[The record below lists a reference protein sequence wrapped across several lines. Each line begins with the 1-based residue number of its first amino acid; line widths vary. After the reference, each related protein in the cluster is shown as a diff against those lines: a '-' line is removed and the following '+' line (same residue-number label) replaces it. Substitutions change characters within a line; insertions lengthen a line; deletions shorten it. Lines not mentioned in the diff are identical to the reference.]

1 MKIYDAFLFF
11 NELDL
16 LDIRINLLNDVV
28 DKFVIVESTVTFSG
42 KQKRLFFDENKDKFS
57 QFRDKIIHVIVD
69 DTPEDFYN
77 LPFISNISSKKDE
90 FKNKILKY
98 LNESSGWGRNE
109 KQWGREIYQRESILN
124 GLINCDD
131 DDMIIISDVDEIP
144 NPDEILNVRKNPN
157 GVFEF
162 KQNMFYYNIN
172 TLKEN
177 DWSGPKISSWSILKD
192 NSLNILRQNKLTTT
206 VIKNGGWHLSFM
218 GGESRIKDKIE
229 AYAHQ
234 EFNND
239 FIKNNILNNINSN
252 SDIFFRGSGF
262 QHIDIESEYPQK
274 LIEIVKDK
282 YNYMI
287 K

>member
-16 LDIRINLLNDVV
+16 LDIRLNLLNDAV
-28 DKFVIVESTVTFSG
+28 DKFVIVESTITFSG
-42 KQKRLFFDENKDKFS
+42 KPKRLFFNENKDKFT
-57 QFRDKIIHVIVD
+57 QFSDKIIHVIVD
-69 DTPEDFYN
+69 DTPENFHN
-77 LPFISNISSKKDE
+77 LPLISNTSSKKDE

-98 LNESSGWGRNE
+98 LNESSGWGRHE

-124 GLINCDD
+124 GLIECDD
-131 DDMIIISDVDEIP
+131 NDMVIMSDVDEIP
-144 NPDEILNVRKNPN
+144 NPEEILSIRNNPN
-157 GVFEF
+157 GVYEF
-162 KQNMFYYNIN
+162 KQNMFYYHIN
-172 TLKEN
+172 TLKERG
-177 DWSGPKISSWSILKD
+177 WSGPKIAPWFVIKD
-192 NSLNILRQNKLTTT
+192 NSLNILRQNKLTT
-206 VIKNGGWHLSFM
+206 VVVNNGGWHLSFM

-239 FIKNNILNNINSN
+239 YIKNNIINNVNSN

-262 QHIDIESEYPQK
+262 KQIDINSEYPQK
-274 LIEIVKDK
+274 MINLIKDK
-282 YNYMI
+282 YNYLI